1 MNNKAQKIFI
11 RVMCVVLAVLMAA
24 SVLISIL
31 ASTAGAVT
39 QDEIDKLQKD
49 LDGLRQQQ
57 KDLKSEINSAK
68 YEKSQ
73 LTEKKKLL
81 DQRIEV
87 TMDVIANYDAQ
98 IEQYGILIT
107 EKEEEVAQ
115 RKADEE
121 AQWEQYKVRIR
132 AMEENGTVSYYAI
145 IFGAN
150 DFADMLSRID
160 MISSIMDYDNALYDK
175 LVASRKATEDAK
187 IELEDT
193 KAEAEGK
200 KVELQD
206 TQQELELQRNEAK
219 ALIESQGGKA
229 SGSVR
234 KKTTYVV
241 AGENAGSKLRKANE
255 LNIPVLTEE
264 EFAAMLAEEVSTKAI
279 K

>member
-98 IEQYGILIT
+98 IEQYGSARRTRRL
-107 EKEEEVAQ
+107 
-115 RKADEE
+115 
-121 AQWEQYKVRIR
+121 
-132 AMEENGTVSYYAI
+132 
-145 IFGAN
+145 
-150 DFADMLSRID
+150 
-160 MISSIMDYDNALYDK
+160 
-175 LVASRKATEDAK
+175 
-187 IELEDT
+187 
-193 KAEAEGK
+193 
-200 KVELQD
+200 
-206 TQQELELQRNEAK
+206 
-219 ALIESQGGKA
+219 
-229 SGSVR
+229 SGSSTRYVSAPWR
-234 KKTTYVV
+234 KTAPSHITPSSS
-241 AGENAGSKLRKANE
+241 APAIS
-255 LNIPVLTEE
+255 PT
-264 EFAAMLAEEVSTKAI
+264 FSPVST
-279 K
+279 